1 MTDLSL
7 RIEWPYHQNT
17 SLLPFIKTSYIN
29 SNLHFH
35 VHFAF
40 CFLFETTHFK
50 AVLLD
55 GQKLYLN
62 KDEMKG
68 KVRPPT

>member
-7 RIEWPYHQNT
+7 IIEWPYHQNT

-35 VHFAF
+35 VHFAC
-40 CFLFETTHFK
+40 CFFIWNDTFQSSIARRTKTIFK
-50 AVLLD
+50 
-55 GQKLYLN
+55 
-62 KDEMKG
+62 
-68 KVRPPT
+68 